1 MRLYPVAH
9 LNEQHKSLSIIEAL
23 KAAALEWTFEPINF
37 VAGSR
42 GAVVEDN
49 FLYISI
55 TSSKGLMYTKERET

>member
-9 LNEQHKSLSIIEAL
+9 LNEQHKSIIETL
-23 KAAALEWTFEPINF
+23 KEAALEWTFEPINF
-37 VAGSR
+37 VAGRR
-42 GAVVEDN
+42 GAVVKDD